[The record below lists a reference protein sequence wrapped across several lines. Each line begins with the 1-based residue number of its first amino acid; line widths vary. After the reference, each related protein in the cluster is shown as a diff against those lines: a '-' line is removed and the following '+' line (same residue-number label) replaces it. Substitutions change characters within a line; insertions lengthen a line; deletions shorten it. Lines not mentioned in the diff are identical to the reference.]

1 MENILFLED
10 FVITHNSNFFTKKNA
25 NAELLVAFMGGT
37 ILRLTH
43 SKTRKIG
50 ALW

>member
-10 FVITHNSNFFTKKNA
+10 IVITHNSNLKKKRNA
-25 NAELLVAFMGGT
+25 NAELPVAFMGGT

-43 SKTRKIG
+43 SKTKKIG

>member
-1 MENILFLED
+1 MKSILFLEY
-10 FVITHNSNFFTKKNA
+10 FVITHNTNFFQKNA
-25 NAELLVAFMGGT
+25 NAELPVTFMGGT